1 MKRILSLILTMAM
14 LMSVLMVGAKADEA
28 PVMTF
33 SLDFSGYDS
42 STGIGIKNGVT
53 GDCAGIT
60 AVKHSSNNIAK
71 GPVVEEA
78 YTGDEDTIKYLS
90 FAKKDI
96 YTGRTGSNYYLGLVR
111 LDRTETTKLFNDDDG
126 VSFEYWVKPYRTMR
140 NADGTQFAAQGG
152 KYLTFYH
159 ENDYDANSAFEIWA
173 NGYVF
178 DDGTPMQDSLH
189 FRPFG
194 SATLY
199 GIKNSGANVSGD
211 TGAVKLDYYT
221 TNQPEKWSHIVITRD
236 WEYTEGTNG
245 YYDINIYVDG
255 ELKKNISTKNYD
267 AMSKP
272 LELEN
277 CDMAIGGMLVRSGGE
292 TANIAGNGF
301 VGGIAEF
308 NIYNGV
314 LSADEV
320 RSSYDADAIVYE
332 NAADKPREITVTTNS
347 ENSSIT
353 ALAGEITVD
362 FSAYINKETI
372 ASAVSLVKVT
382 EDGEE
387 NLPGGIVVS
396 APAGLTKELK
406 IKHGTLE
413 ENASYKLRITTALK
427 AIGGVAL
434 SQPFEKT
441 YIANKSADIANY
453 DFENMAE
460 GDVDFSSLTQ
470 TSAAGWYKGSDFP
483 YVHSTDTSVAKLKIA
498 TATASDNTTNKYIE
512 GYFGEGIKNVTS
524 YANVGIL
531 MPYGEDNYRPD
542 GSTANADFKMPEG
555 FAVEIEYKRSGA
567 SRYTNF
573 RTSTEK
579 FAEANHFNL
588 FPNAS
593 ETALPYV
600 AVGNANTAF
609 RKETAGS
616 YDQTTKNKFGFFH
629 TKQIYTMHGDLDS
642 YKIYTT
648 NIAENQ
654 TGRTQIET
662 TKNFTNPQGL
672 HLIHSGNSTYADGKF
687 SFASIK
693 VYEVTPLK
701 VLDYKY
707 DAKSKIVRI
716 IFNDD
721 VDVNTVAKSNIK
733 VTNEAGQDVAYALD
747 ASLLSKNRE
756 IKLIISEETSVDELL
771 TVALNKL
778 TNEEGIFCEETITV
792 STRELSVVG
801 DIVFTNQNGEIIT
814 ELSGAETSVKVTFTA
829 LNSSGKTISPT
840 NYLALY
846 SDEAQTN
853 LKKIAKGENVA
864 IAPGETGVCTVTID
878 TSDIENLAECSLKCI
893 SLKSL
898 KSLVPVFS
906 AGDRYC
912 L

>member
-1 MKRILSLILTMAM
+1 
-14 LMSVLMVGAKADEA
+14 
-28 PVMTF
+28 
-33 SLDFSGYDS
+33 
-42 STGIGIKNGVT
+42 
-53 GDCAGIT
+53 
-60 AVKHSSNNIAK
+60 
-71 GPVVEEA
+71 
-78 YTGDEDTIKYLS
+78 
-90 FAKKDI
+90 
-96 YTGRTGSNYYLGLVR
+96 
-111 LDRTETTKLFNDDDG
+111 
-126 VSFEYWVKPYRTMR
+126 
-140 NADGTQFAAQGG
+140 
-152 KYLTFYH
+152 
-159 ENDYDANSAFEIWA
+159 
-173 NGYVF
+173 
-178 DDGTPMQDSLH
+178 
-189 FRPFG
+189 
-194 SATLY
+194 
-199 GIKNSGANVSGD
+199 
-211 TGAVKLDYYT
+211 
-221 TNQPEKWSHIVITRD
+221 
-236 WEYTEGTNG
+236 
-245 YYDINIYVDG
+245 
-255 ELKKNISTKNYD
+255 
-267 AMSKP
+267 
-272 LELEN
+272 
-277 CDMAIGGMLVRSGGE
+277 
-292 TANIAGNGF
+292 
-301 VGGIAEF
+301 
-308 NIYNGV
+308 
-314 LSADEV
+314 
-320 RSSYDADAIVYE
+320 
-332 NAADKPREITVTTNS
+332 
-347 ENSSIT
+347 
-353 ALAGEITVD
+353 
-362 FSAYINKETI
+362 
-372 ASAVSLVKVT
+372 
-382 EDGEE
+382 
-387 NLPGGIVVS
+387 
-396 APAGLTKELK
+396 
-406 IKHGTLE
+406 
-413 ENASYKLRITTALK
+413 
-427 AIGGVAL
+427 
-434 SQPFEKT
+434 
-441 YIANKSADIANY
+441 
-453 DFENMAE
+453 
-460 GDVDFSSLTQ
+460 
-470 TSAAGWYKGSDFP
+470 
-483 YVHSTDTSVAKLKIA
+483 
-498 TATASDNTTNKYIE
+498 
-512 GYFGEGIKNVTS
+512 
-524 YANVGIL
+524 
-531 MPYGEDNYRPD
+531 
-542 GSTANADFKMPEG
+542 
-555 FAVEIEYKRSGA
+555 
-567 SRYTNF
+567 
-573 RTSTEK
+573 
-579 FAEANHFNL
+579 
-588 FPNAS
+588 
-593 ETALPYV
+593 V

-609 RKETAGS
+609 REDTAGS